1 MHYDSSNVALTEPEK
16 QAALPFDPGWSE
28 HVLWSEF
35 ARLAYKRAEPEAA
48 SAAQR
53 DELNAAL
60 MAAGYGPAKTFIS
73 PSLLP
78 GRDFW
83 AYAFG
88 TTRAD
93 GTVVVAFRGT
103 QPKNLNNLRDD
114 IQFWPRRWSGTGHV
128 HRGFLRAYESVRQD
142 IDDWLADKTPARLI
156 ITGHSLG
163 AAMATLMAA
172 RHPEAELVTFG
183 SPRVGGRGFAARFAG
198 RKVSRYVDCYDFV
211 TNLPPPIWFRHVAE
225 MHYVDRHG
233 RVHNPPPGLMGRVT
247 DRVRADLSYAWK
259 CTFKRGSVWFRTGAD
274 HAPINYVA
282 AVLGKRVGP

>member
-1 MHYDSSNVALTEPEK
+1 MEYDSSKAALLTPEA
-16 QAALPFDPGWSE
+16 QPALPFDPDWQPEALCAELS
-28 HVLWSEF
+28 
-35 ARLAYKRAEPEAA
+35 RLAYKRIETIEAHK
-48 SAAQR
+48 

-60 MAAGYGPAKTFIS
+60 GAAGYGPAQPFVGR
-73 PSLLP
+73 SLLR

-83 AYAFG
+83 SYALG
-88 TTRAD
+88 AISAD
-93 GTVVVAFRGT
+93 GTAIVAFRGT
-103 QPKNLNNLRDD
+103 QPQNLSNVLDD
-114 IQFWPRRWSGTGHV
+114 IQFWPRRWAGTGRV
-128 HRGFLRAYESVRQD
+128 HRGFLRAYEGLREQ
-142 IDDWLADKTPARLI
+142 IDEWLAGQPPARLI

-172 RHPEAELVTFG
+172 RYPEAELITFG
-183 SPRVGGRGFAARFAG
+183 SPRVGGPAFAAQFAG
-198 RKVSRYVDCYDFV
+198 RTVERYVDCYDFV

-233 RVHNPPPGLMGRVT
+233 AVHSPPLGLMGRVK
-247 DRVRADLSYAWK
+247 DRLLADLSYALK